1 MQTHNTHISI
11 NRTPTPYEQRM
22 LSDAITAIRASY
34 AQLIVQITARRIPQI
49 ILHPGGFIKNKW
61 PTDVEASITAINEL
75 CEADVRSFL
84 KTKGF

>member
-1 MQTHNTHISI
+1 MQTHDMPISI

-49 ILHPGGFIKNKW
+49 IFHPDGFIENKW
-61 PTDVEASITAINEL
+61 PHDVEARVTAINEL
-75 CEADVRSFL
+75 CEADIRSFL